1 MNLYGN
7 FSTRKSIFNT
17 LYPITFIFVVVAM
30 LLEAFPGWVR
40 VFSNTF
46 GMSAARLFGIKK
58 VLSDIFNETRKQK
71 VLSNVNFNNTN
82 SEDAQSKLL
91 FMNTVEMI
99 YNDPVPIVNEMDTK
113 KTTQVIDEGTDQE
126 NNLCL
131 GFLGDFKI
139 KEGYFLALILRK
151 QMNGGGRCKC
161 K

>member
-1 MNLYGN
+1 MSI
-7 FSTRKSIFNT
+7 FSNELVCGTSQPGRAFFNT

-71 VLSNVNFNNTN
+71 VLSNVNFNNTTG
-82 SEDAQSKLL
+82 EDAQNKLL

-113 KTTQVIDEGTDQE
+113 KTTQVIDG
-126 NNLCL
+126 
-131 GFLGDFKI
+131 
-139 KEGYFLALILRK
+139 A
-151 QMNGGGRCKC
+151 GGK
-161 K
+161 KTISV